1 MTVLYDEAIDRPFD
15 EPPESPA
22 KPDWKVAF
30 SRARSK
36 FSQDGGTDAA
46 AALTYYAM
54 QSLFPGLIAVI
65 SLLNIFGNA
74 IYTACTGV
82 IVGFVTRGQGISV
95 HRADCS
101 NIAAQKEPERLVKVH
116 WAPAQAS
123 VFLVEI
129 QVEALDRNS
138 LLSDVTRVLS
148 ESGVNIL
155 SAAVQTS
162 RDRVAILRF
171 TFEMGE
177 VAHLSH
183 VMQQVKRIESVFD
196 CFRISGGSSK

>member
-65 SLLNIFGNA
+65 SLLNIFGNGKE
-74 IYTACTGV
+74 T
-82 IVGFVTRGQGISV
+82 TR
-95 HRADCS
+95 
-101 NIAAQKEPERLVKVH
+101 K
-116 WAPAQAS
+116 
-123 VFLVEI
+123 LVESI
-129 QVEALDRNS
+129 GRIIGKSPED
-138 LLSDVTRVLS
+138 
-148 ESGVNIL
+148 L
-155 SAAVQTS
+155 SAVTSFIDNVQATPGGGVRGS
-162 RDRVAILRF
+162 RAWR
-171 TFEMGE
+171 
-177 VAHLSH
+177 
-183 VMQQVKRIESVFD
+183 
-196 CFRISGGSSK
+196 